1 MAKIRFKKLRLW
13 LVYPFFIFYPLA
25 AHMTDTSFS
34 LGVVLMLAGLGIR
47 FWASGYLKK
56 SRVLTTSGPYAYTR
70 NPLYLGNFILG
81 FGVSVI
87 ANNPW
92 LNIYYIAS
100 FYVLYMGTIRE
111 EQNVLTDKFGEA
123 YRDYLDRVPVFLPS
137 IKPYERSDKKPF
149 DIKQSFQNGEF
160 IRLCGFAMLI
170 LFFYLW
176 RSFSAD
182 KWSVGL
188 DDKMA
193 ISLFVVFSLL
203 LWFNINIRRKK
214 EKEWTEKKNP

>member
-1 MAKIRFKKLRLW
+1 MSKIRFKKLRLW
-13 LVYPFFIFYPLA
+13 LVYPFFVFYPLA
-25 AHMTDTSFS
+25 AHMTDASFS

-81 FGVSVI
+81 FGISVI

-137 IKPYERSDKKPF
+137 IKPYPQSDKKHF

-170 LFFYLW
+170 LFFYIW

-182 KWSVGL
+182 KGSVGS